1 MLTIR
6 AIVGALKFN
15 RGRFWAASEAPGLRY
30 LEFLLTFQVRRNGS
44 FPVKHM
50 EIPLTNVH
58 ISMIFKYIDIISLL
72 SGLARA
78 FKQKGGFNAL

>member
-15 RGRFWAASEAPGLRY
+15 RGRFWAVSEAPGLRY

-44 FPVKHM
+44 FPVKH
-50 EIPLTNVH
+50 THFHDFQVH
-58 ISMIFKYIDIISLL
+58 
-72 SGLARA
+72 
-78 FKQKGGFNAL
+78 